1 MDAIH
6 LAEVL
11 MNLELLNTL
20 ATLGTLFVITGT
32 AIAAIYQLRQMR
44 GANQI
49 TALTEIRA
57 SQETPQFVRATHFV
71 YSELPAKMQDPA
83 FRYQV
88 ANRTART
95 AEFNGM
101 ISDAEIV
108 GNSYENIGVLAKT
121 GLVDRQHLLDIHSQL
136 VIDAWSALGDM
147 TAILRAHY
155 GSAIWENFEYLA
167 VLSQDWQAAHAGGN
181 YPPGVRRIDV
191 PNRWQAD
198 DERYAATLA
207 T

>member
-1 MDAIH
+1 
-6 LAEVL
+6 
-11 MNLELLNTL
+11 MNLELLKPWRRSARCSSSREPRSPQSTSSVKC
-20 ATLGTLFVITGT
+20 AS
-32 AIAAIYQLRQMR
+32 
-44 GANQI
+44 NQI

-136 VIDAWSALGDM
+136 
-147 TAILRAHY
+147 
-155 GSAIWENFEYLA
+155 
-167 VLSQDWQAAHAGGN
+167 
-181 YPPGVRRIDV
+181 
-191 PNRWQAD
+191 
-198 DERYAATLA
+198 
-207 T
+207 